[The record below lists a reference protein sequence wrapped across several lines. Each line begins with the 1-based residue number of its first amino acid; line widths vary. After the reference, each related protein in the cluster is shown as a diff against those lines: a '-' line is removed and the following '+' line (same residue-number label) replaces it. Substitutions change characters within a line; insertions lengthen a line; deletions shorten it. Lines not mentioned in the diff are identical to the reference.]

1 VHLSPLISTLGST
14 HHPSP
19 KPLGNG
25 KYSLQWEDVMS
36 QFYQSL
42 KLKMRDT
49 MPWKKENG
57 MSSVVRVK
65 SSDAAVLNNEMERLE
80 RLVNHRIGRLKEAVR
95 AGETIVLEESGQAER
110 LIENLQAEILIL
122 KAKLKE
128 AEETIEGK
136 NLAHQRSEENLS
148 VTIKKLQESMQ
159 SKDEVL
165 ANRDNEI
172 KDCKLKIDDDAK
184 KIGALETVHTKLKE
198 EVGSY
203 ASRAEERAKISQQ
216 KIAALEAQLMQTEE
230 LARQKTSTI
239 KELER
244 QLTTKVQEL
253 EGLLQGKEEILI
265 ERNSEIAD
273 LRSQLKRLTKS
284 ISEASL
290 LFKEAEALAVMEDR
304 DPSLAVPSGEASKVE
319 KPHASVQAK
328 PDGKVTPIVFDA
340 LPEMVSAETFQ
351 NIIRELS
358 QATNVIGPLA
368 SIMVH
373 QQAKALGES
382 VEKFPRA
389 RLAELL
395 EGLAKEI
402 SDEHRQIYFLQQ
414 FTQNERMILN

>member
-1 VHLSPLISTLGST
+1 
-14 HHPSP
+14 
-19 KPLGNG
+19 
-25 KYSLQWEDVMS
+25 MS
-36 QFYQSL
+36 DFYRSL

-57 MSSVVRVK
+57 ISVVRVK

-80 RLVNHRIGRLKEAVR
+80 RLVSHRIGRLKDAVR

-172 KDCKLKIDDDAK
+172 KDCKLKIDDHAK
-184 KIGALETVHTKLKE
+184 KIGELETVHTKLKE
-198 EVGSY
+198 AAGSY
-203 ASRAEERAKISQQ
+203 ASRAEERAKISQE
-216 KIAALEAQLMQTEE
+216 KIAALESQLMQTEE

-239 KELER
+239 KELEQ
-244 QLTTKVQEL
+244 QLTTKVEEF
-253 EGLLQGKEEILI
+253 EGLLQGKDEILI

-290 LFKEAEALAVMEDR
+290 LFKEAEALAVTEDR
-304 DPSLAVPSGEASKVE
+304 DPSLAVPSDEASKVE

-328 PDGKVTPIVFDA
+328 PDGKVRPIVFDA

-389 RLAELL
+389 RLPELL

-402 SDEHRQIYFLQQ
+402 SDEHRQVYFLQQ
-414 FTQNERMILN
+414 FTQNARMILN

>member
-1 VHLSPLISTLGST
+1 
-14 HHPSP
+14 
-19 KPLGNG
+19 
-25 KYSLQWEDVMS
+25 MS
-36 QFYQSL
+36 QFYHSL
-42 KLKMRDT
+42 KLKMRDRL
-49 MPWKKENG
+49 PWKKENG
-57 MSSVVRVK
+57 IPLVRVK
-65 SSDAAVLNNEMERLE
+65 SSNAAVLNNEMERLE
-80 RLVNHRIGRLKEAVR
+80 RLVSHRIARLKESVR

-136 NLAHQRSEENLS
+136 NLAHQRSEENLAA
-148 VTIKKLQESMQ
+148 TIKKLQESTQ
-159 SKDEVL
+159 SMDEVL

-172 KDCKLKIDDDAK
+172 KDCRLKIDDHAK
-184 KIGALETVHTKLKE
+184 KIGELETVHTKLKE
-198 EVGSY
+198 EAASH
-203 ASRAEERAKISQQ
+203 ASRAEERAKISQE

-239 KELER
+239 KELEH
-244 QLTTKVQEL
+244 QLATKVQEF
-253 EGLLQGKEEILI
+253 EGVLQGKDEILI

-284 ISEASL
+284 ISEVCL
-290 LFKEAEALAVMEDR
+290 LFKEAEALAVTQDR
-304 DPSLAVPSGEASKVE
+304 DPSLAVPSDEACKLE
-319 KPHASVQAK
+319 KSHASVQAK
-328 PDGKVTPIVFDA
+328 PDVKVTPIVFDG

-358 QATNVIGPLA
+358 QATNIIGPLA

-389 RLAELL
+389 RLPELL

-402 SDEHRQIYFLQQ
+402 SDEDRQVYFLQQ
-414 FTQNERMILN
+414 FTQNARMILN